1 MKNKSI
7 CFSIN
12 TINQAEFILK
22 EFNKKTQII
31 FYIKNYLIKGFG
43 IDWLINFRYLLK
55 KKSKSINFKI
65 YVDAGFDSGLCIKLV
80 QNNFNY
86 IKIKSNVLIINKL
99 KQIAKKNKVL
109 LNPRFRVVDIK
120 KFKITNIK

>member
-22 EFNKKTQII
+22 EFNKKTHII

-43 IDWLINFRYLLK
+43 VDWL
-55 KKSKSINFKI
+55 INFKI

-120 KFKITNIK
+120 KFKITNKK